1 MSRNRSSLLIPH
13 AFLPLMTLGAGL
25 SGPAIAQE
33 TLPPI
38 TIIATPIVQTAPT
51 PGDLLNQSFHA
62 VTTMTADQLQGGAAL
77 GTGGSLGNALFDR
90 PGLSASTYAPGASRP
105 IIRGLD
111 NFRVRVQEN
120 GTSTM

>member
-1 MSRNRSSLLIPH
+1 MPRNASKLLISH
-13 AFLPLMTLGAGL
+13 AFLPAIALSASAG
-25 SGPAIAQE
+25 GPALAQE

-38 TIIATPIVQTAPT
+38 TIIASPIVQATPT

-62 VTTMTADQLQGGAAL
+62 VTTMTADQLQGGTAL

-111 NFRVRVQEN
+111 NFRVRVQ
-120 GTSTM
+120 